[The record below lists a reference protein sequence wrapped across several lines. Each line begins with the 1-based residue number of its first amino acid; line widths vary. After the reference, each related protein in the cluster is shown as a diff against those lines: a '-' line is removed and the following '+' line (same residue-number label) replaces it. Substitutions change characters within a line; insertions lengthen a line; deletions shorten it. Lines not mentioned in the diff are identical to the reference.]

1 MCYGPGMKYMRRTI
15 ETVEYFD
22 DELEIPEGFPD
33 VVEVPSYPALEAPK
47 PSLLGR
53 IAKWTCIGG
62 VAWLT
67 FLVIMGGAHARTLS
81 PAEKSF
87 PDSAHPTKMP
97 WKYQGI
103 WCDANNDNHRPKGF
117 DSNRPWKY
125 TCEESEQQIDF
136 MDDHWNS
143 DTNDVCHYTSFK
155 RTKAFLEVGLQCPNF
170 PVFKARFYPNK
181 IVVLPIKKPVEFC
194 FSAIREDGHVVRG
207 KCVKSQ
213 D

>member
-1 MCYGPGMKYMRRTI
+1 MK
-15 ETVEYFD
+15 
-22 DELEIPEGFPD
+22 
-33 VVEVPSYPALEAPK
+33 
-47 PSLLGR
+47 
-53 IAKWTCIGG
+53 
-62 VAWLT
+62 T
-67 FLVIMGGAHARTLS
+67 FLIALAVFCCAWNGAASAAS

-87 PDSAHPTKMP
+87 PDSARPTKMP

-213 D
+213 DQHHGHSRCRHPSHGVLHRNFHHYLISQIQDGGQVP